1 MSDNNTLFEFSN
13 INNSNKSS
21 LQRITGSGNKECR
34 NKNDFYAT
42 PPNATISFLDT
53 FHKKVGRFSES
64 ILEPSCGDGAIS
76 NILRNYNYNVHS
88 TDLVDRGFCSE
99 SCGKDYDFLSQNYTN
114 KIPIKNFDIITN
126 PPFNILTDY
135 IIKATQIA
143 HKRVAIFARLQILE
157 GVARYEKLYSNSDFP
172 LAYVFQFVRRIA
184 CNGNGLIAFAWFVFE
199 KEYKGNPQIFWI
211 NN

>member
-1 MSDNNTLFEFSN
+1 MENNLLFELDS

-42 PPNATISFLDT
+42 PKNATISFLET
-53 FHKKVGRFSES
+53 FHSKIGKFSNE

-76 NILRNYNYNVHS
+76 EVLQQCGYNVFS
-88 TDLVDRGFCSE
+88 TDLIDRGFSSE
-99 SCGKDYDFLSQNYTN
+99 NCGLEFNFLSQNYTN
-114 KIPIKNFDIITN
+114 KIPNKEFDIITN

-135 IIKATQIA
+135 IVRAKQIA
-143 HKRVAIFARLQILE
+143 NKRVAIFARLQILE
-157 GVARYEKLYSNSDFP
+157 GVTRYEKLYSDQEFP
-172 LAYVFQFVRRIA
+172 LAYVFQYVRRIA

-199 KEYKGNPQIFWI
+199 KGYTGRPQILWI
-211 NN
+211 N

>member
-1 MSDNNTLFEFSN
+1 MQNNLLFEFN
-13 INNSNKSS
+13 HINNSNKSS

-42 PPNATISFLDT
+42 PKNATISFLET
-53 FHKKVGRFSES
+53 FHSKIGRFSND

-76 NILRNYNYNVHS
+76 EVLQHYNYNVFS
-88 TDLVDRGFCSE
+88 TDLIDRGFCSE
-99 SCGKDYDFLSQNYTN
+99 NCGLEFDFLSQNYTR
-114 KIPIKNFDIITN
+114 KIPNKQFDIITN

-135 IIKATQIA
+135 IIKAKSIA

-157 GVARYEKLYSNSDFP
+157 GVTRYEKLYSDQEFP
-172 LAYVFQFVRRIA
+172 LAYVFQYVRRIA

-199 KEYKGNPQIFWI
+199 KGYTGNPQILWI
-211 NN
+211 N